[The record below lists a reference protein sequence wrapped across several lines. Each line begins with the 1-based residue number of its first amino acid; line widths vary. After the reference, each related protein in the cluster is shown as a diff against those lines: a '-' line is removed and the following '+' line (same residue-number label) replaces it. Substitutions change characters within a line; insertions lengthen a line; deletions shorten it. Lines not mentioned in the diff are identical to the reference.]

1 MVSYEAVSDL
11 IWVFKQ
17 FFENMVAVIANASSL
32 HANNIRS
39 QQMLFVLQGV
49 SLMIMKKVNYNS
61 QAINMRQV
69 FLLQIC
75 SFI

>member
-1 MVSYEAVSDL
+1 MVSSEAVSDL
-11 IWVFKQ
+11 IWVFKPV
-17 FFENMVAVIANASSL
+17 FENMVAIIANASSFY
-32 HANNIRS
+32 ANNIRS

-49 SLMIMKKVNYNS
+49 SLMVMKKINYNN
-61 QAINMRQV
+61 QEINMRQV

>member
-1 MVSYEAVSDL
+1 MVSSEAVSDL
-11 IWVFKQ
+11 IWVFKPV
-17 FFENMVAVIANASSL
+17 FENMVAIIANASSL
-32 HANNIRS
+32 YANNIRS

-49 SLMIMKKVNYNS
+49 SLMVMKKINYNN
-61 QAINMRQV
+61 QEINMRQV

>member
-1 MVSYEAVSDL
+1 MVSYETVSDL
-11 IWVFKQ
+11 IWVFKPV
-17 FFENMVAVIANASSL
+17 FENMVAIIANASSL
-32 HANNIRS
+32 YANNIRS

-49 SLMIMKKVNYNS
+49 SLMVMKKINYNS
-61 QAINMRQV
+61 QEINMRQV

>member
-11 IWVFKQ
+11 IWVFKP

-49 SLMIMKKVNYNS
+49 SLMVMKKVNYNS
-61 QAINMRQV
+61 QEINMRQV

>member
-49 SLMIMKKVNYNS
+49 SLMVMKKINYNN
-61 QAINMRQV
+61 QEINMRQV

>member
-11 IWVFKQ
+11 IWVFKPV
-17 FFENMVAVIANASSL
+17 FENMLAVIANASSL
-32 HANNIRS
+32 YANNIRS

-49 SLMIMKKVNYNS
+49 SLMVMKKVNYNS
-61 QAINMRQV
+61 QEINMRQV